1 MSMAALISAAGS
13 GLLLIESGVGLSR
26 MNYRYLL
33 VTAILLPVAAH
44 SQWLNYS
51 PSGTPMK
58 DGKPNLS
65 APAPRTADGKPDLT
79 GVWAHEKTSVAEW
92 KRLLGPAYEK
102 ESQSALLGM
111 ELEVVN
117 KYGLN
122 IFSDMKPG
130 ESLLTPAGEAA
141 LKKRRTEQRVDNV
154 CHGEYGWPV
163 AGLLA
168 EPFKMV
174 QAPKET
180 VILYEVDGLHRQIF
194 TDGRN
199 FPDSWEFPAYLGYSI
214 GRWDGDTFVVES
226 RGFNDRTPIDGMGHP
241 RSEAMHVTERYYRRD
256 FGHLD
261 SEVTFDDPTLYKRPF
276 TVKILYDLIPNNDI
290 FEMFCTQNEK
300 DRSHMVK

>member
-1 MSMAALISAAGS
+1 MIAGS
-13 GLLLIESGVGLSR
+13 G
-26 MNYRYLL
+26 
-33 VTAILLPVAAH
+33 AQA
-44 SQWLNYS
+44 QWLNYS

-58 DGKPNLS
+58 DGQPDLS
-65 APAPRTADGKPDLT
+65 APTPRGPDGKPDLT
-79 GVWAHEKTSVAEW
+79 GVWAHEKTSAAEW

-122 IFSDMKPG
+122 MFFDMKPG

-141 LKKRRTEQRVDNV
+141 MKKRAAEQRVDNV

-168 EPFKMV
+168 EPMKIV

-180 VILYEVDGLHRQIF
+180 VILYEVDGMHRQIF
-194 TDGRN
+194 VDGRQ
-199 FPDSWEFPAYLGYSI
+199 FPAEFEFPAYLGYSI
-214 GRWDGDTFVVES
+214 GRWDGDTFVVET

-241 RSEAMHVTERYYRRD
+241 RDENMHVTERYHRRD

-261 SEVTFDDPTLYKRPF
+261 SELTFDDPALYTRPF
-276 TVKILYDLIPNNDI
+276 TVKISYNLIPNYDI
-290 FEMFCTQNEK
+290 FEMICSQNEK
-300 DRSHMVK
+300 DRAHMVK

>member
-1 MSMAALISAAGS
+1 MRNRWLFAA
-13 GLLLIESGVGLSR
+13 
-26 MNYRYLL
+26 
-33 VTAILLPVAAH
+33 AILVSGTAQA
-44 SQWLNYS
+44 QWLNYS

-58 DGKPNLS
+58 NGQPDLS
-65 APAPRTADGKPDLT
+65 APTPRAPGGKPDLT
-79 GVWAHEKTSVAEW
+79 GVWAHEKTSAAEW

-122 IFSDMKPG
+122 MFFDMKPG

-141 LKKRRTEQRVDNV
+141 MKQRMAEQRVDNV
-154 CHGEYGWPV
+154 CHGQYGWPV

-168 EPFKMV
+168 EPMKIV

-180 VILYEVDGLHRQIF
+180 VILYEVDGMHRQIF
-194 TDGRN
+194 VDGRQ
-199 FPDSWEFPAYLGYSI
+199 FPEEWEFPAYLGYSI
-214 GRWDGDTFVVES
+214 GRWDGDSFVVET

-241 RSEAMHVTERYYRRD
+241 RDENMHVTERYRRRD

-261 SEVTFDDPTLYKRPF
+261 SEITFDDPTLYQRPF
-276 TVKILYDLIPNNDI
+276 TVKISYELIPNNDI
-290 FEMFCTQNEK
+290 FEMICSQNEK
-300 DRSHMVK
+300 DRAHMVK

>member
-1 MSMAALISAAGS
+1 MMHRWLLAA
-13 GLLLIESGVGLSR
+13 
-26 MNYRYLL
+26 
-33 VTAILLPVAAH
+33 AILLPVCAPA
-44 SQWLNYS
+44 QWLNYS

-58 DGKPNLS
+58 DGQPDLS
-65 APAPRTADGKPDLT
+65 APAPRTPAGWPDLT

-92 KRLLGPAYEK
+92 KRILGPAYAK

-111 ELEVVN
+111 ELEVVH

-122 IFSDMKPG
+122 MFADLKPG

-141 LKKRRTEQRVDNV
+141 MQQRAAGQRVDNV

-168 EPFKMV
+168 EPFKIV

-180 VILYEVDGLHRQIF
+180 VILYEVDGMHRQIF
-194 TDGRN
+194 ADGRA
-199 FPDSWEFPAYLGYSI
+199 FPKTWEFPAYLGYSI
-214 GRWDGDTFVVES
+214 GRWDGDTFIVET

-241 RSEAMHVTERYYRRD
+241 RSEEMHVTERYHRRD

-261 SEVTFDDPTLYKRPF
+261 TELTFDDPTLYRRAF
-276 TVKILYDLIPNNDI
+276 TVKISYNLIPNYDI

-300 DRSHMVK
+300 DRVHMVK

>member
-1 MSMAALISAAGS
+1 MKSCW
-13 GLLLIESGVGLSR
+13 LLLAAV
-26 MNYRYLL
+26 
-33 VTAILLPVAAH
+33 LLPAGAH
-44 SQWLNYS
+44 AQWLNYS
-51 PSGTPMK
+51 PPGTPK
-58 DGKPNLS
+58 LK
-65 APAPRTADGKPDLT
+65 DGKPDLS
-79 GVWAHEKTSVAEW
+79 GVWAHERTPVAEW

-102 ESQSALLGM
+102 ESRSALLGM

-122 IFSDMKPG
+122 MFSDMKPG

-141 LKKRRTEQRVDNV
+141 MKRRGAEQRVDNV

-168 EPFKMV
+168 EPFKIV

-180 VILYEVDGLHRQIF
+180 MILYEVDGLHRQIF
-194 TDGRN
+194 TDGRE
-199 FPDSWEFPAYLGYSI
+199 FPATWEFPAYLGYSI
-214 GRWDGDTFVVES
+214 GRWEGDDFVVET

-241 RSEAMHVTERYYRRD
+241 RSENMRVTERIHRRD

-261 SEVTFDDPTLYKRPF
+261 TELTFDDPELYTRKF
-276 TVKILYDLIPNNDI
+276 SVKIAYDLIPNNDI

-300 DRSHMVK
+300 DRAHMVK